1 MKITQHQLRQIIRE
15 ELSRNMNES
24 DYGRLAYDAA
34 DPRLRRRDRAA
45 AGQAALD
52 ALRAPPFKP
61 YKYETPA
68 AVARGAERDAR
79 DAARARDFDRQT
91 IWDKSALELSEDEYN
106 ARRDMWMDS
115 DWAGKWKNMTVS
127 GPMSGDEFP
136 IGSFFSSG
144 TWRDESD
151 SPDVVAAMRSILES
165 DGYDPASIRA
175 LVGLWT
181 QREDSEY
188 ALSYDDAV
196 YREEGRLGLR

>member
-1 MKITQHQLRQIIRE
+1 MKITQRQLRQIIRE

-24 DYGRLAYDAA
+24 DYDRYSYDAMN
-34 DPRLRRRDRAA
+34 PRLGRRDRVAA
-45 AGQAALD
+45 AVAALD
-52 ALRAPPFKP
+52 AQRAPPFKP

-68 AVARGAERDAR
+68 AVARGAERDSR

-91 IWDKSALELSEDEYN
+91 IWDKSVSELGEDEYN
-106 ARRDMWMDS
+106 ARRDMWLDS
-115 DWAGKWKNMTVS
+115 DWAGEWKNMTVS

-144 TWRDESD
+144 MWRDETD
-151 SPDVVAAMRSILES
+151 SPDVVDAMRSILES

-175 LVGLWT
+175 LVDLWT
-181 QREDSEY
+181 RREDSKY

-196 YREEGRLGLR
+196 YREEGVMGLR